1 MAVVAP
7 NALAGL
13 RVLVVED
20 EDDSRDLFEL
30 ALRQRGAEVVGAA
43 SAEAGL
49 DAFRSAVFDVVVS
62 DVAMPERDGYWL
74 INQVRALRPR
84 RVVPA
89 VAVTGKGYEPARALA
104 EGFHEYLTKPVD
116 PDRLCD
122 VVARLAALIRSA

>member
-1 MAVVAP
+1 MSSTS
-7 NALAGL
+7 LTGL

-20 EDDSRDLFEL
+20 EAYSRDLFEVV
-30 ALRQRGAEVVGAA
+30 LRDHGAEVAGAE
-43 SAEAGL
+43 SAEAAL
-49 DAFRSAVFDVVVS
+49 AAFRAARFDVVVS

-74 INQVRALRPR
+74 IAQLRALRPR

-116 PDRLCD
+116 PDRLCAA
-122 VVARLAALIRSA
+122 VARLAALIRPA

>member
-1 MAVVAP
+1 MAAL

-62 DVAMPERDGYWL
+62 DVAMPERDGYWF
-74 INQVRALRPR
+74 INQLRALRPR

-89 VAVTGKGYEPARALA
+89 VAVTGKSYEPARALA

>member
-1 MAVVAP
+1 MP
-7 NALAGL
+7 PTALTGL
-13 RVLVVED
+13 RVLVV
-20 EDDSRDLFEL
+20 DDDDYSRDLFEL
-30 ALRQRGAEVVGAA
+30 ALRHRGAEVVSAA
-43 SAEAGL
+43 SAQAGL
-49 DAFRSAVFDVVVS
+49 DAFRSTMFDVVVS

-89 VAVTGKGYEPARALA
+89 VAVTGKSYEPARALA

-122 VVARLAALIRSA
+122 VVARLAALIRPA

>member
-1 MAVVAP
+1 MAAP

-43 SAEAGL
+43 SAQAGL

-122 VVARLAALIRSA
+122 VVARLAALVRPA